1 MHATATT
8 AEHPFVPP
16 PGGELGGHP
25 RGLYVLFGTEMWE
38 RLSYYGMRALLVL
51 YMTKYLLVDGRAD
64 HVVGLRALQAG
75 IEATFT
81 ALGVT
86 ALSKLTAQ
94 QLSSQIYG
102 LYTGLVYLT
111 PVAGGMLADRVLG
124 QRKTVLLGGIIMALG
139 HFLMAFEDLFLLALL
154 TLIIGNGC
162 FKPNISTQVGGLYA
176 PDDSRRDRAFNI
188 FYVGINVGAMLAPYI
203 CGTLGQ
209 SYGWHYGFTAAGVGM
224 CIGLGLYIWG
234 QRYLPPE
241 APIQTKA
248 QRLASGGNAKLTPQE
263 RAAVFALMALCA
275 LNIVFWGVYEQQGN
289 TLQLWADQQTNWP
302 SIGSWTVPS
311 TWYQSFNPLLIV
323 AMTPL
328 ITLLWARQSKSGT
341 EPSPIAKMAIG
352 CFLLGASF
360 LLMVAAANVVGEGR
374 GSLLWL
380 FGTTVVFTVGELYLS
395 PVGLS
400 LVTRIAPVR
409 MVSMLMGMWLLS
421 SFFGNYFSGLLGSFY
436 EVMGKQT
443 FFLTLCGLGLSAGA
457 AMWAIQ
463 KPLERATGH
472 QRA

>member
-1 MHATATT
+1 MSAAASAHNQ
-8 AEHPFVPP
+8 PFQPP

-38 RLSYYGMRALLVL
+38 RLSYYGMRSLLVL
-51 YMTKYLLVDGRAD
+51 YMTKYLLLDGRAD
-64 HVVGLRALQAG
+64 GVVGLRALQSG
-75 IEATFT
+75 IEGVFG
-81 ALGVT
+81 ALGVQDL
-86 ALSKLTAQ
+86 AQLTPK
-94 QLSSQIYG
+94 QLASQIYG

-124 QRKTVLLGGIIMALG
+124 ARKTVLLGGLVMAFG
-139 HFLMAFEDLFLLALL
+139 HFLMAFEDLFLFALL
-154 TLIIGNGC
+154 TLIVGNGL
-162 FKPNISTQVGGLYA
+162 FKPNISTQVGSLYA

-209 SYGWHYGFTAAGVGM
+209 QVGWHYGFTAAGVGM

-241 APIQTKA
+241 PARIKA
-248 QRLASGGNAKLTPQE
+248 TTSTGQAVRLTPEE
-263 RAAVFALMALCA
+263 RAAVIALVVLCA

-289 TLQLWADQQTNWP
+289 TLQLWAEEQTNWP
-302 SIGSWTVPS
+302 SLFGFQVPS
-311 TWYQSFNPLLIV
+311 SWYQSFNPLMIV
-323 AMTPL
+323 ALTPV
-328 ITLLWARQSKSGT
+328 ITGLWARQAQKGT
-341 EPSPIAKMAIG
+341 EPSAVAKMAMG

-360 LLMVAAANVVGEGR
+360 LLMVAAAGAIGEGK

-380 FGTTVVFTVGELYLS
+380 LGTTAVFTVGELYLS

-400 LVTRIAPVR
+400 LVTKLAPAR

-421 SFFGNYFSGLLGSFY
+421 SFFGNYLSGLLGSFY

-443 FFLTLCGLGLSAGA
+443 FFLVLCGLGLSAGA
-457 AMWAIQ
+457 AMWLMQ

-472 QRA
+472 GRT